1 MKSWAERLR
10 TAVMTCS
17 GIVVALTPPAMWMA
31 GSPNVLGLIIGTGFT
46 AAMIFCLLAFYDDNH
61 TEERSE
67 PVEREM
73 TQVTF
78 DEFIKTM
85 HRLYPLTFHHGRRND
100 SVFAREM
107 ARLKRLLKN

>member
-1 MKSWAERLR
+1 MNSWAKRLR
-10 TAVMTCS
+10 AAIMTIS

-31 GSPNVLGLIIGTGFT
+31 ISPGSLGLIIGTGFT
-46 AAMIFCLLAFYDDNH
+46 SAVIFCLLAFYDDNH
-61 TEERSE
+61 RDEPSE

-85 HRLYPLTFHHGRRND
+85 HRFYPLTYHHGRRND

-107 ARLKRLLKN
+107 ARLKGLLKG